1 MSTDTKPAPKN
12 AYATWDRGVRKSM
25 DDFKT
30 DGSTILIKIAADE
43 KETTFRVRT
52 LLTVGMTFGTEA
64 LLERFLA
71 PYCRIGPQCSVLCSK
86 MCVTALS

>member
-1 MSTDTKPAPKN
+1 MGAGIAACSLILPIPAPMSIHTKPAPKN

-30 DGSTILIKIAADE
+30 DYSAILIKIAADE

-52 LLTVGMTFGTEA
+52 CL
-64 LLERFLA
+64 
-71 PYCRIGPQCSVLCSK
+71 PY
-86 MCVTALS
+86 A